1 MTATLDGLIA
11 TGATFEAIADEAA
24 GLGYHLKE
32 RQAKPPKIGAVFIDH
47 QGHIQRVRKRWLGWV
62 MAVDGASRVSVFRW
76 ASPYASGMVLEP
88 EVPDPD
94 QPVHWFALTLVVI
107 ARLLL
112 VMLTGVLLQL
122 EVAMGPLWVL
132 TALILAAATYT
143 SITLIHRAQWPD
155 LLMALDVM
163 APDWI
168 PRLSRDVGGRRL
180 AIATI
185 LGMAGLDLVL
195 DLSDAVWIVVL
206 GFVVLDIMPTR
217 HFQQARALTSNP
229 KVLTRAHPA
238 RLARHLKWLLSTQG
252 VGVTV
257 LSVRRPE
264 TLLDAAEHLV
274 DAGEPITVLGPEAEF
289 LPGTLRSNFAWD
301 VSEVADYHFANLMQ
315 LVGLPHWRTR
325 FGGSL
330 EYQIG
335 RHNQGLSSSEA
346 ACLQI
351 ARALAQGAETLVL
364 VDALAPLSAQRQREI
379 LDNLSQAQC
388 RILVYSSVSDCWE
401 DHAVELD

>member
-11 TGATFEAIADEAA
+11 TGATFEAIVDAA
-24 GLGYHLKE
+24 TDLGYHLKE
-32 RQAKPPKIGAVFIDH
+32 RHAKPPKVGAVFVDS
-47 QGHIQRVRKRWLGWV
+47 GGRIQRIRRRWLGWV
-62 MAVDGASRVSVFRW
+62 MSVDGESRVSVFRW
-76 ASPYASGMVLEP
+76 ASRGASAMVLEP
-88 EVPDPD
+88 EAAAPDP
-94 QPVHWFALTLVVI
+94 PVQWFALTLVVV

-185 LGMAGLDLVL
+185 VGMAGVDLMLDV
-195 DLSDAVWIVVL
+195 SEVVWIVVL
-206 GFVVLDIMPTR
+206 GFVVLDVMPTR
-217 HFQQARALTSNP
+217 HFRQARALTTQP

-257 LSVRRPE
+257 LTVRRPE

-274 DAGEPITVLGPEAEF
+274 DAGESITVLGPDAEF

-315 LVGLPHWRTR
+315 LVGLPHWRER

-335 RHNQGLSSSEA
+335 PHNQGLSSSEA

-364 VDALAPLSAQRQREI
+364 VDALAPLSAMRQRQI
-379 LDNLSQAQC
+379 LDNLGQAQC